1 MMLAQMARI
10 SVSVSV
16 HGLPAAALAALLAIG
31 PAACASRG
39 TPATPAPPP
48 PAQAPA
54 EPGAPGAPA
63 RPDRDGDR
71 GARGDRQDQRDRDDR
86 ETLARAARAVTVQL
100 EDGRVVSLDLD
111 TYVLGTVSSEA
122 WVRREEDPD
131 VAERIF
137 EVQALVARTYALANV
152 KRHAAEGFDL
162 CARTHCQIYRAP
174 AANARWREAIE
185 TAVERT
191 RESLIAYNNA
201 PILALFHANCGGGTS
216 AAHDVWGGT
225 SRPYLV
231 AVEDRACDIPSA
243 HWRASLSRADL
254 VRVLDADKR
263 TSVGGRLDSID
274 VLEADTTGRVM
285 LAALTG
291 ARSPVV
297 RGEELRGILG
307 RAFGVRSVR
316 SPRFTVTRDGQQ
328 FIFEGSGFGH
338 GAGLCQSG
346 AMTRI
351 RGGASARDV
360 IEHYYPGTRIVRLRD
375 LT

>member
-1 MMLAQMARI
+1 MMLASMARI
-10 SVSVSV
+10 TARVYVYGPTV
-16 HGLPAAALAALLAIG
+16 ALLAGLIVLG

-39 TPATPAPPP
+39 TPTTPAPPP
-48 PAQAPA
+48 PAQPPA
-54 EPGAPGAPA
+54 EPRSPE
-63 RPDRDGDR
+63 GD
-71 GARGDRQDQRDRDDR
+71 RDRDR
-86 ETLARAARAVTVQL
+86 QPLARAARSISLQI
-100 EDGRVVSLDLD
+100 EDGRIVTLDLD
-111 TYVLGTVSSEA
+111 TYVIGAVAAEA
-122 WVRREEDPD
+122 WVRRDEDPEI
-131 VAERIF
+131 AARIF

-162 CARTHCQIYRAP
+162 CGRTHCQVYRPP
-174 AANARWREAIE
+174 ADTAHWREAIE

-191 RESLIAYNNA
+191 RGTLVAYGNA

-225 SRPYLV
+225 SRPYLI
-231 AVEDRACDIPSA
+231 AVEDRACDLPSA
-243 HWRASLSRADL
+243 HWRVSLAREAL

-274 VLEADTTGRVM
+274 VLEADRTGRVM

-316 SPRFTVTRDGQQ
+316 SPRFTVTRDGAQ
-328 FIFEGSGFGH
+328 FIFEGSGLGH
-338 GAGLCQSG
+338 GAGLCQFG

-351 RGGASARDV
+351 RAGASARDV

>member
-1 MMLAQMARI
+1 MARI
-10 SVSVSV
+10 FRCVSV
-16 HGLPAAALAALLAIG
+16 HGLRAALVAALLAT
-31 PAACASRG
+31 AYACASRG

-48 PAQAPA
+48 PAQPPS
-54 EPGAPGAPA
+54 EPGSPA
-63 RPDRDGDR
+63 QPSRPDRDTRDR
-71 GARGDRQDQRDRDDR
+71 EARDRD
-86 ETLARAARAVTVQL
+86 TLARAARSVNVQL
-100 EDGRVVSLDLD
+100 EGGRIVSLDLD
-111 TYVLGTVSSEA
+111 TYVLGTVAAEA
-122 WVRREEDPD
+122 WVRRDEDPD

-137 EVQALVARTYALANV
+137 EVQALVARTYALANA

-162 CARTHCQIYRAP
+162 CARTHCQIYRPP
-174 AANARWREAIE
+174 ATTIRWREAIE

-191 RESLIAYNNA
+191 SDSIIAFNNT
-201 PILALFHANCGGGTS
+201 PILALFHSNCGGGTS

-243 HWRASLSRADL
+243 HWKVSLARADL

-274 VLEADTTGRVM
+274 VLEADRNGRVM

-307 RAFGVRSVR
+307 GAFGVRSVR
-316 SPRFTVTRDGQQ
+316 SPRFTVTRDGAQ
-328 FIFEGSGFGH
+328 FIFEGTGFGH
-338 GAGLCQSG
+338 GAGLCQFG
-346 AMTRI
+346 AMTRL
-351 RGGASARDV
+351 RAGASARDV
-360 IEHYYPGTRIVRLRD
+360 ITHYYPGTRIVRLRD

>member
-1 MMLAQMARI
+1 MR
-10 SVSVSV
+10 VYV
-16 HGLPAAALAALLAIG
+16 HGLPAAIAVALLAIG

-39 TPATPAPPP
+39 RPATPAPPAP
-48 PAQAPA
+48 PPPSTAPP
-54 EPGAPGAPA
+54 EPGAPPAPPA
-63 RPDRDGDR
+63 AQLP
-71 GARGDRQDQRDRDDR
+71 A
-86 ETLARAARAVTVQL
+86 AARAVTVQL
-100 EDGRVVSLDLD
+100 EDGSIVSLDLD

-152 KRHAAEGFDL
+152 RRHAAEGFDL
-162 CARTHCQIYRAP
+162 CSRTHCQIYRPP
-174 AANARWREAIE
+174 AATARWREAIE

-191 RESLIAYNNA
+191 SESLIAYNNA

-243 HWRASLSRADL
+243 HWRVSIARADL

-274 VLEADTTGRVM
+274 VLEADRTGRVM

-316 SPRFTVTRDGQQ
+316 SPRFTVTRKGTREGTE

-338 GAGLCQSG
+338 GAGLCQFG
-346 AMTRI
+346 AMTRL
-351 RGGASARDV
+351 RAGASARDV
-360 IEHYYPGTRIVRLRD
+360 IEHYYPGTRILRLRD

>member
-1 MMLAQMARI
+1 MARI
-10 SVSVSV
+10 FDSVSV
-16 HGLPAAALAALLAIG
+16 HGLRAALLVALIAAG
-31 PAACASRG
+31 HACASRG
-39 TPATPAPPP
+39 TPTTPAPPP
-48 PAQAPA
+48 PAQPPS
-54 EPGAPGAPA
+54 EPGSPGPPS
-63 RPDRDGDR
+63 RPDRDARDQDR
-71 GARGDRQDQRDRDDR
+71 RDRDR
-86 ETLARAARAVTVQL
+86 EALARAARGVTVQL
-100 EDGRVVSLDLD
+100 EGGRIASLDLD
-111 TYVLGTVSSEA
+111 TYVLGTVAAEA
-122 WVRREEDPD
+122 WVRRDEDPD

-137 EVQALVARTYALANV
+137 EVQALVARTYALANA

-162 CARTHCQIYRAP
+162 CARTHCQIYRPP
-174 AANARWREAIE
+174 AATTRWREAIE

-191 RESLIAYNNA
+191 SESIIAYNNA
-201 PILALFHANCGGGTS
+201 PILALFHSNCGGGTS

-243 HWRASLSRADL
+243 HWKVSLGRADL

-274 VLEADTTGRVM
+274 VLEADRNGRVM

-316 SPRFTVTRDGQQ
+316 SPRFTVTRDGAQ

-346 AMTRI
+346 TMI
-351 RGGASARDV
+351 RLRAGASARDV
-360 IEHYYPGTRIVRLRD
+360 IAHYYPGTRIVRLRE

>member
-1 MMLAQMARI
+1 MMLASMARNPAR
-10 SVSVSV
+10 VYV
-16 HGLPAAALAALLAIG
+16 HGLHAALLAGLLAIG

-39 TPATPAPPP
+39 TPTTPAPPP
-48 PAQAPA
+48 PAQTPA
-54 EPGAPGAPA
+54 EPGSPAPP
-63 RPDRDGDR
+63 RPD
-71 GARGDRQDQRDRDDR
+71 RDRDDR
-86 ETLARAARAVTVQL
+86 EARQEQDRRDRDRDRQALARAARSIALQL
-100 EDGRVVSLDLD
+100 EDGRVVTLDLD
-111 TYVLGTVSSEA
+111 TYVLGTVAAES
-122 WVRREEDPD
+122 WVRRDEDPD

-137 EVQALVARTYALANV
+137 EVQALVARTYAIANA

-162 CARTHCQIYRAP
+162 CSRTHCQIYRPPP
-174 AANARWREAIE
+174 ASARWREAID

-191 RESLIAYNNA
+191 RESLIAYDHT

-216 AAHDVWGGT
+216 AAHEVWGGT

-231 AVEDRACDIPSA
+231 AVEDRACDLPSA
-243 HWRASLSRADL
+243 HWRVSLTREAL

-274 VLEADTTGRVM
+274 VLEADRTGRVM
-285 LAALTG
+285 LAALAG

-307 RAFGVRSVR
+307 RAFGARSIR
-316 SPRFTVTRDGQQ
+316 SPRFTVTRDGPQ

-338 GAGLCQSG
+338 GAGLCQFG

-351 RGGASARDV
+351 RAGAAARDV

>member
-1 MMLAQMARI
+1 MTRI
-10 SVSVSV
+10 RRSPSASSK
-16 HGLPAAALAALLAIG
+16 
-31 PAACASRG
+31 CRRWSRG
-39 TPATPAPPP
+39 PTRSPT
-48 PAQAPA
+48 
-54 EPGAPGAPA
+54 
-63 RPDRDGDR
+63 
-71 GARGDRQDQRDRDDR
+71 
-86 ETLARAARAVTVQL
+86 
-100 EDGRVVSLDLD
+100 S
-111 TYVLGTVSSEA
+111 
-122 WVRREEDPD
+122 
-131 VAERIF
+131 
-137 EVQALVARTYALANV
+137 

-162 CARTHCQIYRAP
+162 CGRTHCQIYRPP

-191 RESLIAYNNA
+191 RESLIAYDNA

-231 AVEDRACDIPSA
+231 AVEDRACDLPSA
-243 HWRASLSRADL
+243 HWRVSLARDAL

-274 VLEADTTGRVM
+274 VLEADRTGRVM

-316 SPRFTVTRDGQQ
+316 SPRFTVTRDGAQ
-328 FIFEGSGFGH
+328 FIFEGSGLGH
-338 GAGLCQSG
+338 GAGLCQFG
-346 AMTRI
+346 AMTRL
-351 RGGASARDV
+351 RAGASARDV

>member
-1 MMLAQMARI
+1 MARI
-10 SVSVSV
+10 SASVSV
-16 HGLPAAALAALLAIG
+16 HGLRAALLAALLAALIG
-31 PAACASRG
+31 IVPTACASRA
-39 TPATPAPPP
+39 TPTTPAPPP
-48 PAQAPA
+48 PAQPPS
-54 EPGAPGAPA
+54 EPGAPAAPA
-63 RPDRDGDR
+63 RPERDRGDR
-71 GARGDRQDQRDRDDR
+71 GDRSDRR
-86 ETLARAARAVTVQL
+86 TRAVTVQL
-100 EDGRVVSLDLD
+100 EDGSIVSLDLD
-111 TYVLGTVSSEA
+111 TYVLGAVAAEA
-122 WVRREEDPD
+122 WVRRDEDPD

-162 CARTHCQIYRAP
+162 CGRTHCQIYRPP

-191 RESLIAYNNA
+191 RESLIAYDNA

-231 AVEDRACDIPSA
+231 AVEDRACDVPSA
-243 HWRASLSRADL
+243 HWRVSLARADL

-274 VLEADTTGRVM
+274 VMEADRTGRVM

-316 SPRFTVTRDGQQ
+316 SPRFTVTRDGAQ

-338 GAGLCQSG
+338 GAGLCQFG
-346 AMTRI
+346 AMTRL
-351 RGGASARDV
+351 RAGASARDV
-360 IEHYYPGTRIVRLRD
+360 IEHYYPGARIMRLRD

>member
-1 MMLAQMARI
+1 MMLASMARNYDR
-10 SVSVSV
+10 VYV
-16 HGLPAAALAALLAIG
+16 HGLAAALLAGSIAFG

-39 TPATPAPPP
+39 TPTTPAPPP
-48 PAQAPA
+48 PAQPPA
-54 EPGAPGAPA
+54 EPGTPAAP
-63 RPDRDGDR
+63 RPDRDRNSDDR
-71 GARGDRQDQRDRDDR
+71 DRQA
-86 ETLARAARAVTVQL
+86 LARAARSLSVQL
-100 EDGRVVSLDLD
+100 EDGRIANLDLD
-111 TYVLGTVSSEA
+111 TYVLGTVAAEA
-122 WVRREEDPD
+122 WVRRDEDPD

-137 EVQALVARTYALANV
+137 EVQALVARTYAIANA

-162 CARTHCQIYRAP
+162 CGRTHCQIYRP
-174 AANARWREAIE
+174 PPANAHWREAIE

-191 RESLIAYNNA
+191 RESLIAYDHA

-231 AVEDRACDIPSA
+231 AVEDRACALPSA
-243 HWRASLSRADL
+243 HWRASIARDAL

-274 VLEADTTGRVM
+274 VLEADRTGRVM

-291 ARSPVV
+291 ERSPVV

-316 SPRFTVTRDGQQ
+316 SPRFTVTRDGGQ
-328 FIFEGSGFGH
+328 FIFEGSGLGH
-338 GAGLCQSG
+338 GAGLCQFG

-351 RGGASARDV
+351 RAGASARDV

>member
-1 MMLAQMARI
+1 MARI
-10 SVSVSV
+10 SDSVSV
-16 HGLPAAALAALLAIG
+16 HGLRAALVAALLVSG
-31 PAACASRG
+31 HAACASRG
-39 TPATPAPPP
+39 TPTTPAPPA
-48 PAQAPA
+48 PAQPPS
-54 EPGAPGAPA
+54 EPGSPGTTTQ
-63 RPDRDGDR
+63 PDRD
-71 GARGDRQDQRDRDDR
+71 RDRDERDR
-86 ETLARAARAVTVQL
+86 DRQAALARAARAVTVQL
-100 EDGRVVSLDLD
+100 EDGRIVSLDLD
-111 TYVLGTVSSEA
+111 TYVIGAVAAEA
-122 WVRREEDPD
+122 WVRRDEDPD

-162 CARTHCQIYRAP
+162 CGRTHCQIYRPP
-174 AANARWREAIE
+174 AANGRWRETIE

-191 RESLIAYNNA
+191 SESLISYNNA

-231 AVEDRACDIPSA
+231 AVEDRACDVPSA
-243 HWRASLSRADL
+243 HWRVSLARADL

-274 VLEADTTGRVM
+274 VLEADRTGRVM

-316 SPRFTVTRDGQQ
+316 SPRFSVTRDGTQ

-338 GAGLCQSG
+338 GAGLCQFG
-346 AMTRI
+346 AMTRL
-351 RGGASARDV
+351 RAGVSARAV
-360 IEHYYPGTRIVRLRD
+360 IEHYYPGTRIMRLRD

>member
-1 MMLAQMARI
+1 MARI

-16 HGLPAAALAALLAIG
+16 HGVRGLRAVLLAALI
-31 PAACASRG
+31 AAGSISCASRG
-39 TPATPAPPP
+39 TPTTPAPPP
-48 PAQAPA
+48 PARPPA
-54 EPGAPGAPA
+54 EPGSPAPPS
-63 RPDRDGDR
+63 RPDRDDPDDR
-71 GARGDRQDQRDRDDR
+71 NDRDALSHA
-86 ETLARAARAVTVQL
+86 TRAVTVQL
-100 EDGRVVSLDLD
+100 EDGRIVSLDLE
-111 TYVLGTVSSEA
+111 TYVLGTVAAEA

-152 KRHAAEGFDL
+152 KRHAAQGFDL
-162 CARTHCQIYRAP
+162 CGRTHCQIYRPP

-191 RESLIAYNNA
+191 RQSLIAYNNT

-231 AVEDRACDIPSA
+231 AVEDRACDLPSS
-243 HWRASLSRADL
+243 HWRVALARADL

-274 VLEADTTGRVM
+274 VLEADRTGRVM

-307 RAFGVRSVR
+307 RAFGVRSIR
-316 SPRFTVTRDGQQ
+316 SPRFTVTRDGTQ

-338 GAGLCQSG
+338 GAGLCQFG
-346 AMTRI
+346 AMTRL
-351 RGGASARDV
+351 RAGASARDV
-360 IEHYYPGTRIVRLRD
+360 IEHYYPGARIVRLRD

>member
-1 MMLAQMARI
+1 MARI
-10 SVSVSV
+10 SASVSV
-16 HGLPAAALAALLAIG
+16 HGLCAALVAALLAIN
-31 PAACASRG
+31 PAACASRR
-39 TPATPAPPP
+39 TPAAPEPPP
-48 PAQAPA
+48 PAQPPA
-54 EPGAPGAPA
+54 EPGSPGAPP
-63 RPDRDGDR
+63 RPDRGRD
-71 GARGDRQDQRDRDDR
+71 DRQDQRDRDDR

-100 EDGRVVSLDLD
+100 EDGRIVSLDLD
-111 TYVLGTVSSEA
+111 TYVLGTVSAEA
-122 WVRREEDPD
+122 WVRRDEEPD

-162 CARTHCQIYRAP
+162 CGRTHCQIYRPP
-174 AANARWREAIE
+174 AANARWRETLE

-191 RESLIAYNNA
+191 SESLIAYNNA

-231 AVEDRACDIPSA
+231 AVEDRACDVPSA
-243 HWRASLSRADL
+243 HWRVSLARADL

-274 VLEADTTGRVM
+274 VLEADRTGRVM

-338 GAGLCQSG
+338 GAGLCQFG
-346 AMTRI
+346 AMTRL
-351 RGGASARDV
+351 RAGASARDV